1 MLNNNIIFRLHLVRH
16 AETEANE
23 VGIVLGQIDSPLTK
37 LGVKQ
42 SIAAHH
48 EYGGGILGTSTG
60 TGTGTGTGT
69 RVHDDDYDVDNDGGK
84 YWKVFS
90 SDLERCKTTSRLI
103 LFGSTT
109 SATTSTE
116 NDKNRNGIAVAAAAT
131 NNINTSTCSTS
142 TNIVISSNHNHN
154 HNNNNNNTGTT
165 TTSTTTTTVI
175 HLDKRLRERA
185 KGAREGQSKH
195 LTYSEALELFQ
206 QNAQKQGK
214 IFRES
219 DIPLLETELEVLDRF
234 QDWLEETLADAL
246 HHYHYCNSRRNCN
259 DNDSTNDNTNAN
271 VDTSPEQKPS
281 NIYNVLAISH
291 SGTLRVIF
299 EKLIGDQTPSNAE
312 REEEGINV
320 FGNINTSTSK
330 NSGRLMIPNTSKSI
344 IEFTRMISTTCGSR
358 SDVHNKLVVEK
369 NTNSDEN
376 EMVKIKTR
384 GGGVDVEEGDEIC
397 WRPRLLDYMNTKHF
411 RKIK

>member
-23 VGIVLGQIDSPLTK
+23 AGIVLGQIDSPLTK

-48 EYGGGILGTSTG
+48 EYGYAGILGT
-60 TGTGTGTGT
+60 T
-69 RVHDDDYDVDNDGGK
+69 RLLSYDVDNDGK

-103 LFGSTT
+103 LFGSAT

-131 NNINTSTCSTS
+131 NNINTSTCS
-142 TNIVISSNHNHN
+142 
-154 HNNNNNNTGTT
+154 
-165 TTSTTTTTVI
+165 STTII

-234 QDWLEETLADAL
+234 QDWLEETLADAV

-312 REEEGINV
+312 REEEGIKV
-320 FGNINTSTSK
+320 FGNTSTSK

-344 IEFTRMISTTCGSR
+344 IEFTRMISTTCGSI

-384 GGGVDVEEGDEIC
+384 GGGVEEGDEIC

-411 RKIK
+411 RMIK

>member
-1 MLNNNIIFRLHLVRH
+1 MHLVRH

-60 TGTGTGTGT
+60 TGTGTGTGTST

-131 NNINTSTCSTS
+131 NNINTSTC
-142 TNIVISSNHNHN
+142 
-154 HNNNNNNTGTT
+154 
-165 TTSTTTTTVI
+165 TTTTTII

-320 FGNINTSTSK
+320 FGNINTSTSTSK

-384 GGGVDVEEGDEIC
+384 GGGVEEGDEIC

-411 RKIK
+411 RMIK